1 MVDRQEVEAL
11 LTMAQSV
18 APADAVFGEE
28 RIGVEGSTLAALC
41 RAWLA
46 LDSGLRV
53 YVGRVYDCDVGED
66 RGEIIRTL
74 PVDLIGHVR
83 IVREVREHEQEKN
96 NE

>member
-1 MVDRQEVEAL
+1 MVERKEVEAL
-11 LTMAQSV
+11 LEGTAEENGRADRHV
-18 APADAVFGEE
+18 PPA
-28 RIGVEGSTLAALC
+28 TLAALC

-66 RGEIIRTL
+66 RGEVIRTL

-83 IVREVREHEQEKN
+83 IVKEAGE
-96 NE
+96 